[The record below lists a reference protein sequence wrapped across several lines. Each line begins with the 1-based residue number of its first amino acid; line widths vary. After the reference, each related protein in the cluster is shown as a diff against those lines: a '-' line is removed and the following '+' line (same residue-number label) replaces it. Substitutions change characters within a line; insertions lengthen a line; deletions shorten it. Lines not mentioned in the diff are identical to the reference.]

1 MLSLFIPTSRE
12 LVGSRTIDYNS
23 MLNRT
28 VKEVRSEVL
37 SLFIPV
43 YPDKSGTCRELVG
56 SRTFWE
62 TFVEMKNH
70 LHLDVYVSY
79 FEHPT
84 LPIDYPFFQYPFSI
98 NRTRIPLEQ
107 LPRRF
112 LNHTITLSEHYRN
125 IIVTLP

>member
-1 MLSLFIPTSRE
+1 MYLQLPR
-12 LVGSRTIDYNS
+12 LPRRGDKGGAVGS
-23 MLNRT
+23 
-28 VKEVRSEVL
+28 V
-37 SLFIPV
+37 IPV
-43 YPDKSGTCRELVG
+43 YPDKSGTSRELVG

-70 LHLDVYVSY
+70 LRLDVYVSY

>member
-1 MLSLFIPTSRE
+1 MLCNSPASLAEGI
-12 LVGSRTIDYNS
+12 
-23 MLNRT
+23 
-28 VKEVRSEVL
+28 KEVRSEVL

-43 YPDKSGTCRELVG
+43 YPDKSGTSRELVG

-70 LHLDVYVSY
+70 LRLDVYVSY

-125 IIVTLP
+125 ITVTLP